1 MPDRWEFPDERRL
14 SAFRTG
20 PLEDPHTFTFLPVEA
35 LPAPTE
41 AATAA
46 GENFRIFGNRRY
58 IGVSSET
65 LSNAYMMVEQSGRDY
80 RVFFVENRFSRRIPA
95 HVMLDALSVEHLVAM
110 AGGLLLHASYI
121 AYKGR
126 GILFTA
132 PSGTG
137 KSTQADLWCRLRG
150 AELING
156 DRAAVIVGAEGVF
169 VHGIPFCG
177 SSGVNKNMT
186 LPLRAIVSLSQAP
199 STSIV
204 PISGLRAFRQLWEGC
219 TVSNWDRQR
228 VSACTDLVSKVI
240 GHVPVFHLVC
250 TPDESAVIA
259 LEQALSDLR

>member
-1 MPDRWEFPDERRL
+1 MPRAMMFPHERNL
-14 SAFRTG
+14 LPFRTEPCEADHCIDFFMVDTQPKPEG
-20 PLEDPHTFTFLPVEA
+20 IPVYSDTYRTVFRTPNAVVFYDGGDGCFMRLQRGQKYSHVQLWKNAVPKHITVKLVLTA
-35 LPAPTE
+35 LC
-41 AATAA
+41 
-46 GENFRIFGNRRY
+46 
-58 IGVSSET
+58 
-65 LSNAYMMVEQSGRDY
+65 
-80 RVFFVENRFSRRIPA
+80 
-95 HVMLDALSVEHLVAM
+95 LDAMLIDR
-110 AGGLLLHASYI
+110 GGFLFHASYI
-121 AYKGR
+121 QYQGKA
-126 GILFTA
+126 ILFTA

-156 DRAAVIVGAEGVF
+156 DRAAVTVGAEGVF

-177 SSGVNKNMT
+177 SSGVNKNVT

-240 GHVPVFHLVC
+240 GHVPVFHLAC